1 MGMTV
6 ESTPSLPG
14 APVAKKKVNFAN
26 LGVGAAMNMFEVT
39 TLGQPFE
46 VIKTHLAA
54 NRQDNMATA
63 FKKIYQ
69 RGGITG
75 FYQG

>member
-1 MGMTV
+1 MTV
-6 ESTPSLPG
+6 
-14 APVAKKKVNFAN
+14 AVASQTLSGTTATKKKVNYAN

-39 TLGQPFE
+39 TLGQDTM
-46 VIKTHLAA
+46 V
-54 NRQDNMATA
+54 TA

-69 RGGITG
+69 RGGISG